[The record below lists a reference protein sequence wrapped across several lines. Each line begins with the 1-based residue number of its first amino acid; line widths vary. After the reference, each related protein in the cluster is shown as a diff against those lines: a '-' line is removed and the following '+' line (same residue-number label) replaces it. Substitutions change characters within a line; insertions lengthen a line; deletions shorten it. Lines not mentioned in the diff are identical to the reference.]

1 MPYFGADPPE
11 VEARKL
17 RAARDW
23 QRTRYEHGFG
33 WISGPPEYGGRGL
46 TPVHELVYDRLESEY
61 DVPDTGTL
69 SVIGLGMIGPTILA
83 HGQQA
88 IKDRYL
94 QAMYRGDVIACQ
106 LFSEPDAGSDLAGL
120 RTRAVASE
128 GRWILD
134 GQKVWTS
141 VAQHSQ
147 IGMALCRTDPDA
159 PKHKGI
165 TAFLVDMSAPG
176 VEVRPLRQMTGGSDF
191 NEVFLSGVRVP
202 DDHRLGEVNGG
213 WRVAL
218 TTLMNERATVGSEGG
233 GPVAEALSPERL
245 SALMRATWT
254 WDDRALRRDL
264 SELLADMMATGYL
277 NARAF
282 RQMQAGAAPGPE
294 MSVAKLMYA
303 QNLTRAAHFVPAV
316 LIGAE
321 GQGGRLMSRVL
332 DLACVALG
340 RRAGRRR
347 PQVPADER
355 RLRQDPVPVRPAHR
369 LLPGRQAQVRGHA
382 GPGGTRRGRR
392 PARRPAWPMRP
403 RRSSES
409 PPRPRTSAARRR
421 TCSPRRR
428 TSRCTAASGSPG
440 STPPTCTSA
449 APSPL
454 SCSSAARPST
464 TNGCSTG
471 LASDRP
477 WTITEAL
484 EVRDDAATRWAAGGR
499 DRGAAPVG

>member
-1 MPYFGADPPE
+1 
-11 VEARKL
+11 
-17 RAARDW
+17 
-23 QRTRYEHGFG
+23 
-33 WISGPPEYGGRGL
+33 
-46 TPVHELVYDRLESEY
+46 
-61 DVPDTGTL
+61 
-69 SVIGLGMIGPTILA
+69 
-83 HGQQA
+83 
-88 IKDRYL
+88 
-94 QAMYRGDVIACQ
+94 MYRGDVIACQ

-120 RTRAVASE
+120 RTRAAARA
-128 GRWILD
+128 GQWILD

-264 SELLADMMATGYL
+264 SELLADMTATGYL

-282 RQMQAGAAPGPE
+282 RQMQAGVTPGPE

-303 QNLTRAAHFVPAV
+303 QNLTGAAHFV
-316 LIGAE
+316 
-321 GQGGRLMSRVL
+321 SRVL
-332 DLACVALG
+332 GPRIIADTGEWGTYAWAELLLATPAL
-340 RRAGRRR
+340 RI
-347 PQVPADER
+347 
-355 RLRQDPVPVRPAHR
+355 L
-369 LLPGRQAQVRGHA
+369 
-382 GPGGTRRGRR
+382 GGTEEIMKNILAERVLGL
-392 PARRPAWPMRP
+392 PKEPGIDTT
-403 RRSSES
+403 S
-409 PPRPRTSAARRR
+409 PFRVLPK
-421 TCSPRRR
+421 
-428 TSRCTAASGSPG
+428 SGGG
-440 STPPTCTSA
+440 S
-449 APSPL
+449 
-454 SCSSAARPST
+454 
-464 TNGCSTG
+464 
-471 LASDRP
+471 
-477 WTITEAL
+477 
-484 EVRDDAATRWAAGGR
+484 
-499 DRGAAPVG
+499 

>member
-1 MPYFGADPPE
+1 MPEDLQQFTRQAREFLGVHAARAAERADFRWGEGHDRVPYFGADPPE

-120 RTRAVASE
+120 RTHAVASE
-128 GRWILD
+128 GQWILD

-233 GPVAEALSPERL
+233 GPVAEALSPVRL
-245 SALMRATWT
+245 GALMRATWT

-282 RQMQAGAAPGPE
+282 RQMQAGVAPGPE

-303 QNLTRAAHFVPAV
+303 QNLTRAAHFVSHVLGPRIIADTGEWGTYAWTELLLATPA
-316 LIGAE
+316 LRILGGTEEIMKNILAE
-321 GQGGRLMSRVL
+321 RVL
-332 DLACVALG
+332 GLPKEPGIDTTSPFRAL
-340 RRAGRRR
+340 
-347 PQVPADER
+347 PKS
-355 RLRQDPVPVRPAHR
+355 
-369 LLPGRQAQVRGHA
+369 
-382 GPGGTRRGRR
+382 GGT
-392 PARRPAWPMRP
+392 
-403 RRSSES
+403 S
-409 PPRPRTSAARRR
+409 
-421 TCSPRRR
+421 
-428 TSRCTAASGSPG
+428 
-440 STPPTCTSA
+440 
-449 APSPL
+449 
-454 SCSSAARPST
+454 
-464 TNGCSTG
+464 
-471 LASDRP
+471 
-477 WTITEAL
+477 
-484 EVRDDAATRWAAGGR
+484 
-499 DRGAAPVG
+499 

>member
-1 MPYFGADPPE
+1 MPDDLLQFTQEVRAFLDAHAPRVAERAQFRWGQGDDRVAYFGADPPE
-11 VEARKL
+11 VEERKL
-17 RAARDW
+17 RAARGW
-23 QRTRYEHGFG
+23 QRTRYSSGFG

-46 TPVHELVYDRLESEY
+46 TPVHELAYDAIESEY

-83 HGQQA
+83 HGQPA

-94 QAMYRGDVIACQ
+94 PAMYRGDVIACQ
-106 LFSEPDAGSDLAGL
+106 LFSEPEAGSDLASL
-120 RTRAVASE
+120 ATRAVLVQ
-128 GRWILD
+128 GDWILD

-159 PKHKGI
+159 PKHQGI

-176 VEVRPLRQMTGGSDF
+176 VDVRPLRQMSGGCDF

-218 TTLMNERATVGSEGG
+218 TTLMNERATVGSEGS
-233 GPVAEALSPERL
+233 GPAAEALSPERL

-282 RQMQAGAAPGPE
+282 RRMQAGVVPGPE

-303 QNLTRAAHFVPAV
+303 QNLTRAAHFV
-316 LIGAE
+316 
-321 GQGGRLMSRVL
+321 SRVL
-332 DLACVALG
+332 GPRIIADTGEWGTYAWTELLLATPAL
-340 RRAGRRR
+340 RI
-347 PQVPADER
+347 
-355 RLRQDPVPVRPAHR
+355 L
-369 LLPGRQAQVRGHA
+369 
-382 GPGGTRRGRR
+382 GGTEEIMKNILAERVLGL
-392 PARRPAWPMRP
+392 PKEPGIDTT
-403 RRSSES
+403 S
-409 PPRPRTSAARRR
+409 PFRALPKSGGTS
-421 TCSPRRR
+421 
-428 TSRCTAASGSPG
+428 
-440 STPPTCTSA
+440 
-449 APSPL
+449 
-454 SCSSAARPST
+454 
-464 TNGCSTG
+464 
-471 LASDRP
+471 
-477 WTITEAL
+477 
-484 EVRDDAATRWAAGGR
+484 
-499 DRGAAPVG
+499 